1 MDYHPFTYFSLIYI
15 VLFMSPYLYFYP
27 ELMDRGGLG
36 CVFVCVCVCVCV
48 CRRIIERKEKEQL
61 TKKEGRGSNT
71 ILI

>member
-1 MDYHPFTYFSLIYI
+1 
-15 VLFMSPYLYFYP
+15 MSPYLYFYP

-36 CVFVCVCVCVCV
+36 WVCVCV
-48 CRRIIERKEKEQL
+48 CRRITERKEEEQL